1 MFPFYLFALTK
12 EDVFFYFQNCEYL
25 ISWLHILV
33 IGEDVISISLLRVL
47 FVCLFLEGGE
57 GLVSFVLCFCCLF
70 VFKSG
75 IVELQQN
82 LYLSKRATPVCSCY
96 VCLVIVF
103 LVPRCHEI
111 K

>member
-47 FVCLFLEGGE
+47 FVCLFLEGG
-57 GLVSFVLCFCCLF
+57 GRVGFFCSVFLLF
-70 VFKSG
+70 VCF
-75 IVELQQN
+75 
-82 LYLSKRATPVCSCY
+82 
-96 VCLVIVF
+96 
-103 LVPRCHEI
+103 
-111 K
+111 